1 VRPVLQHD
9 SARSDQQPTY
19 AVHCAGRRI
28 DTALCYQTE
37 DQIGRAIKDSG
48 VPRSEIFITSKVT
61 SCNGSAQG
69 YNETLIQQAQN
80 LQLLQT
86 TYVDLLL
93 VCLKWCLQLPPPPP
107 FHPPTITFGLCAVIS
122 PWSRFHHCARLLGL
136 GCRQLIPTV
145 GTLLTVRW
153 GPTCVL
159 LCPRMQIHWP
169 GPPSKDATKDPAC
182 QAPDADGRWG
192 SCRRATW
199 RAMLKLLADGTDG
212 GSRAVGVSNFE
223 RDHLMDLMPVS
234 IHI

>member
-1 VRPVLQHD
+1 M
-9 SARSDQQPTY
+9 S
-19 AVHCAGRRI
+19 
-28 DTALCYQTE
+28 
-37 DQIGRAIKDSG
+37 
-48 VPRSEIFITSKVT
+48 
-61 SCNGSAQG
+61 
-69 YNETLIQQAQN
+69 
-80 LQLLQT
+80 
-86 TYVDLLL
+86 
-93 VCLKWCLQLPPPPP
+93 WCLQLPPPPP
-107 FHPPTITFGLCAVIS
+107 FHPPTLTFGLCAVIS
-122 PWSRFHHCARLLGL
+122 PWSCFHHCARLLGL

-234 IHI
+234 IHRYPLQIASRVRNHELRCTCTCVCACGQRAAGPARLT